1 MQSALHSL
9 LAKVKKVSKKLEK
22 LSKSRNSKNNKKRAR
37 EDSDSD
43 QESDKNFDSDNFHL
57 DLEQTSIKADSFN
70 GDLSEIDWSEE
81 ENDVNDK

>member
-1 MQSALHSL
+1 M
-9 LAKVKKVSKKLEK
+9 AKVKKVSKKLEK
-22 LSKSRNSKNNKKRAR
+22 LSKSRNSKNNKKWAR

-57 DLEQTSIKADSFN
+57 DLEQTSINADSLD

-81 ENDVNDK
+81 ENSMNDE